1 MKSVE
6 RNNRILTVFYIYDI
20 KIFLFKKEPLIFK
33 SASVLE
39 TQDWYDKLKS
49 VITVEEV

>member
-6 RNNRILTVFYIYDI
+6 RNNRILT
-20 KIFLFKKEPLIFK
+20 IFLHKKEPLVFK

-39 TQDWYDKLKS
+39 TQDWYDKLRS
-49 VITVEEV
+49 VITVEEVQV